1 MKLNVVGFSGK
12 VKRVERD
19 NLYGHCAQFQSA
31 GVLLRL
37 DEFIYRLVTFK
48 PEAIIIDVRLMRD
61 SFAFFKLIDVLKF
74 GFGCN
79 IMAVKGVNNID
90 FGGISNAK
98 SRSWKVGASRFLLTV
113 IRPNATNIHCVV
125 DSKTLAKLKRKS
137 LLCQTLGYS
146 FLIRSIEICGNKNN
160 FIRNITDEVY
170 KPIAVEF
177 GTDYKNVERNIRHM
191 VGGKRVT
198 TITSGDTIKRFGLMF
213 NS

>member
-19 NLYGHCAQFQSA
+19 NLYGHRAQFQSA

-90 FGGISNAK
+90 FGGISNIK

-113 IRPNATNIHCVV
+113 IRPNATNIHCAV
-125 DSKTLAKLKRKS
+125 DSNTLAQFKRKS

-160 FIRNITDEVY
+160 VIRNITDEVY
-170 KPIAVEF
+170 KPISVEF